1 MTLFRK
7 KQINFSSSPFLEFLI
22 VSISIISILVIL
34 RIFSRMIFGDSWISS
49 LGLISVVLGM
59 ILFLSKKE
67 KLGKFGQMFIRQII
81 KNHKGK
87 RKWAMYF
94 QMTLILSMGIFT
106 IFSIHTG
113 NTEHQILKEQVIEEF
128 KKQGIVIDSNLN
140 YDAIQKI
147 SSQITPRQQIESI
160 TTLPVLSI
168 QDFGIF
174 SVVLAVTDQLLG
186 GWVMYFW
193 QVVLIESVEILV
205 FIGVTRKILLKN
217 KLKK

>member
-1 MTLFRK
+1 MTLFKK
-7 KQINFSSSPFLEFLI
+7 KQINFSSNPFLEFLI
-22 VSISIISILVIL
+22 VSIPLISILVIL
-34 RIFSRMIFGDSWISS
+34 RIFSRMIFGDVWIGS

-67 KLGKFGQMFIRQII
+67 KLGVFGRMFIRQII
-81 KNHKGK
+81 KNYKGK

-94 QMTLILSMGIFT
+94 QVILFLSIGIST
-106 IFSIHTG
+106 VFSIHVG

-128 KKQGIVIDSNLN
+128 RLQGIVIDSDLN
-140 YDAIQKI
+140 YDAMQKI

-160 TTLPVLSI
+160 AALPMLTI

-174 SVVLAVTDQLLG
+174 SVILAVTDQLLG

-193 QVVLIESVEILV
+193 QIVLIESVEILV
-205 FIGVTRKILLKN
+205 FIGITRKYLLKN
-217 KLKK
+217 KLKN